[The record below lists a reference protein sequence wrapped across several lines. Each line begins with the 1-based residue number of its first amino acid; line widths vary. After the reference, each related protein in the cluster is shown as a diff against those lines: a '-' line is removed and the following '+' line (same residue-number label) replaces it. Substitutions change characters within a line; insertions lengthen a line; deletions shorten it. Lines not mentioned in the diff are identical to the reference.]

1 MTHFEAKTHPETA
14 AQCIGVSVENQINT
28 VLKECSMLSNLSPIS
43 SRPQLLS
50 DRVYETL
57 CDAIVEGKLPPGE
70 RLREAE
76 VASALRVSRT
86 PVRAAFA
93 RLIQQRMLRT
103 NASGAYYVAEWDR
116 QTLWEISTLRAAL
129 ESLAFSLA
137 PQNLSQEDFD
147 HLEGITWQMGKMDA
161 DPASGD
167 YKRMALLD
175 FQFHTYIWSRTGHDL
190 LGQALENIK
199 PQAQYYMYLTRQAG
213 QTDYAEKHRILIDFL
228 KGGDRSQVNEIM
240 LDHILSSSEKAIAWW
255 ERRQER
261 MAEEQEETE

>member
-1 MTHFEAKTHPETA
+1 
-14 AQCIGVSVENQINT
+14 
-28 VLKECSMLSNLSPIS
+28 MLSNLSPII

-57 CDAIVEGKLPPGE
+57 CNAIVEGKLPPGE

-76 VASALRVSRT
+76 VASALQVSRT

-103 NASGAYYVAEWDR
+103 NASGAYSVAEWDR
-116 QTLWEISTLRAAL
+116 QTLWEIATLRAAL

-137 PQNLSQEDFD
+137 AQNLSQEDFD
-147 HLEGITWQMGKMDA
+147 HLEGITRQMGEMDA

-167 YKRMALLD
+167 YKRMALFD

-190 LGQALENIK
+190 LEQALENLK
-199 PQAQYYMYLTRQAG
+199 PQAHFYMFLTRQAG
-213 QTDYAEKHRILIDFL
+213 QTDYAEQHRILIEFL
-228 KGGDRSQVNEIM
+228 KQGDRSQVNEIM
-240 LDHILSSSEKAIAWW
+240 LNHILPSAEKAIAWW
-255 ERRQER
+255 EHRQEK
-261 MAEEQEETE
+261 MPEEQEVTE

>member
-14 AQCIGVSVENQINT
+14 AQCIGVSVENQMNT
-28 VLKECSMLSNLSPIS
+28 VLKKCSMLSNLSPIS
-43 SRPQLLS
+43 SRPQRLS

-70 RLREAE
+70 RLRETE

-103 NASGAYYVAEWDR
+103 DASGAYYIAEWDR
-116 QTLWEISTLRAAL
+116 KTLWEIATLRASL

-137 PQNLSQEDFD
+137 LQNLSQEDFD
-147 HLEGITWQMGKMDA
+147 HLEGITRQMGEMDA

-167 YKRMALLD
+167 YKQMALFD
-175 FQFHTYIWSRTGHDL
+175 FQFHTYIWSRKGHDL
-190 LGQALENIK
+190 LEQALENIK
-199 PQAQYYMYLTRQAG
+199 PQAHYYMYLTRQAS
-213 QTDYAEKHRILIDFL
+213 QLDYAERHCILIEFL
-228 KGGDRSQVNEIM
+228 KQGDRSKVNEIM
-240 LDHILSSSEKAIAWW
+240 LDHILPSAEKAIAWW
-255 ERRQER
+255 ERRQEK
-261 MAEEQEETE
+261 MAEEQEVTE